1 MESTHCFGQF
11 ENLLGVYCK
20 PETPASSR
28 TAVIMLTPGM
38 LHHVG
43 PMRLHVQLARRLAE
57 QGIASLRFD
66 LSGIGESLAV
76 GSQGTSLQRAQSE
89 VGEAMDWLRSRFGFE
104 QFILFG
110 LCSGADDALA
120 TAVHDDRVVGL
131 SMLDGCGYRTP
142 WFYVNFVCYKYLPK
156 LLSVRKFADKVS
168 GWLRPRSSARS
179 MPMGVDIREYPERQ
193 IAESQLTGLVNRGV
207 QMQFVYTGGAIDY
220 YSYED
225 QFFDM
230 FPSLAKYKPH
240 KSNSQTRRGSSYN
253 SDPIAVEF
261 LPEADHLV
269 MIKSDREALLSKLAA
284 WMKET
289 ASFTTASNVDADAPS
304 VSNATPVLCTH

>member
-1 MESTHCFGQF
+1 MESTYCFGQF
-11 ENLLGVYCK
+11 ENLIGVYYK
-20 PETPASSR
+20 PETPVKSR

-57 QGIASLRFD
+57 HGIASLRFD

-76 GSQGTSLQRAQSE
+76 GSQGTSLQRAQRE

-120 TAVHDDRVVGL
+120 TTVHDDRVVGL

-142 WFYVNFVCYKYLPK
+142 RFYINFVRYKYLPK
-156 LLSVRKFADKVS
+156 LLSFRKFYEKAV
-168 GWLRPRSSARS
+168 GWLRPRSNARS
-179 MPMGVDIREYPERQ
+179 MPMGVDIREYPVRE
-193 IAESQLTGLVNRGV
+193 IAESQLNGLVHRGV
-207 QMQFVYTGGAIDY
+207 RMQFVYTGGAIDY

-230 FPSLAKYKPH
+230 FPSLAKY
-240 KSNSQTRRGSSYN
+240 NSQNSPNSRRTAISML
-253 SDPIAVEF
+253 IA
-261 LPEADHLV
+261 
-269 MIKSDREALLSKLAA
+269 
-284 WMKET
+284 
-289 ASFTTASNVDADAPS
+289 
-304 VSNATPVLCTH
+304 